1 MMEYRK
7 VQFINV
13 PWTFITHPHMKKESN
28 IVKKQIMILYDEQQL
43 ISFHERSIIK
53 NKPIFFIVLFY
64 FLFYF
69 VFSTQSNK

>member
-13 PWTFITHPHMKKESN
+13 PWTFITHLKVSN

-53 NKPIFFIVLFY
+53 NKPVFFIVLFY
-64 FLFYF
+64 FFILFCF
-69 VFSTQSNK
+69 FNSIK

>member
-1 MMEYRK
+1 
-7 VQFINV
+7 
-13 PWTFITHPHMKKESN
+13 MKKESN

-53 NKPIFFIVLFY
+53 NKPIFFIVLFH
-64 FLFYF
+64 FLFSF